1 MIKKSTLVSSL
12 ILSTYIAGAQTT
24 FLPLGTENYHTLD
37 RLETMSGRL
46 SDTLRLQA
54 KGESRR
60 NAVRFLETITK
71 DSSSVKLSSID
82 KYNAEQMI
90 SESGEWA
97 ADENG
102 AIDSKHPWFNTF
114 YKKQYNF
121 GYVKTDNFFMVINPV
136 MNTVGLMQRNSPT
149 VDAAGVTIPS
159 QTYFSS
165 RGAEIRGWIAKKV
178 GFYTSFTDNQEKF
191 PYPVVSYVTRK
202 YEAVPGADYFK
213 RPTSPYGA
221 YDYFQATGYIDFDAV
236 KNHVNIAAG
245 FGKHFF
251 GDGMSSIL
259 LTDNS
264 SNMPYVRLQGRIWKL
279 NYECLYLE
287 LTPQYFK
294 TKDQNIGH
302 KYSTMHYLT
311 WNATPW
317 LNVGLFEAQV
327 FNRRDRYE
335 FSYMNPI
342 IFSTAMSRYNGAGDK
357 SLIGFTGK
365 VIFARHFQ
373 LYGQAAL
380 NEFKIGELTGGRGW
394 YGNKWAIQAGG
405 KYFDAFGIN
414 NLDLQGEID
423 AVRPYTYSAQDTIAN
438 YTNYN
443 QPLAD
448 PLGSGFVKAIGLI
461 QFQPVKN
468 LYLSAKATYYKRG
481 VDTGSKNYGNN
492 IFKNYPSAST
502 EYGVAI
508 INGPEAHCQMLNLN
522 VSYQIRRNMF
532 FDLGGTY
539 RKFVSEAGA
548 YPVSS
553 TTGTT
558 YSDLSTT
565 SFYLGL
571 RINAPRRDYDIF

>member
-1 MIKKSTLVSSL
+1 MLKKSTLISSL

-46 SDTLRLQA
+46 SDTLRLSA
-54 KGESRR
+54 KPESRR
-60 NAVRFLETITK
+60 NAVRFLESISN
-71 DSSSVKLSSID
+71 DSGSMKVSAID
-82 KYNAEQMI
+82 RYNMEQMI

-97 ADENG
+97 SEENG
-102 AIDSKHPWFNTF
+102 AIRSKHSLFNAF
-114 YKKQYNF
+114 YKTQYNL
-121 GYVKTDNFFMVINPV
+121 GYVKTDNFFLVINPV
-136 MNTVGLMQRNSPT
+136 MNTVVLAQQNNPS
-149 VDAAGVTIPS
+149 VDAGFSAIPG

-165 RGAEIRGWIAKKV
+165 RGAEIRGWIAKKI

-191 PYPVVSYVTRK
+191 PYPVYNYVTRK
-202 YEAVPGADYFK
+202 YEAIPGADYFK
-213 RPTSPYGA
+213 RPLNKFGA
-221 YDYFQATGYIDFDAV
+221 YDYFQASGYINFDAV
-236 KNHVNIAAG
+236 KNHVNITAG
-245 FGKHFF
+245 FGKHFI

-264 SNMPYVRLQGRIWKL
+264 SNMPFVRLQGRIWKL

-287 LTPQYFK
+287 LTPQYVK
-294 TKDQNIGH
+294 TKDQTIGH

-317 LNVGLFEAQV
+317 LNLGLFEAQV

-357 SLIGFTGK
+357 SLIGLTGK
-365 VIFARHFQ
+365 IIFARHFQ

-380 NEFKIGELTGGRGW
+380 NEFKIGELLGGRGW

-405 KYFDAFGIN
+405 KYFNAFGIN

-448 PLGSGFVKAIGLI
+448 PLGSGFVKAIGFI
-461 QFQPVKN
+461 QYQPVKN
-468 LYLSAKATYYKRG
+468 LYVSAKATFYRRG

-492 IFKNYPSAST
+492 IFKNYPSKST

-508 INGPEAHCQMLNLN
+508 INGPEARCQMLNLN
-522 VSYQIRRNMF
+522 VSYQIRRNIF

-539 RKFVSEAGA
+539 RKFESDVAATS
-548 YPVSS
+548 VSS

-558 YSDLSTT
+558 VPTFSTT